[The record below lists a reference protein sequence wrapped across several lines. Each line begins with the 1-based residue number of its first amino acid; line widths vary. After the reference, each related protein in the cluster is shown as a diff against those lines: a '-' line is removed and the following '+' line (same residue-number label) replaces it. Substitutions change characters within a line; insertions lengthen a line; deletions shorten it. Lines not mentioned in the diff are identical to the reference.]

1 MSKKETVL
9 NARKRDAAGSS
20 VAGRMRR
27 SGRLPAA
34 LNMGGGESVAL
45 DMEMHEMDMFLKHHT
60 GEHVLVDLVIEGG
73 GPVKALLN
81 EVQHHP
87 VTDRVLHADFKEVSM
102 SEKLQVTIPVE
113 LTGDP
118 KGVMQGGVLEQ
129 ELREVEVECLPS
141 DLPETLVV
149 DVSGL
154 DIGQHITVSEMN
166 AGENVVILTDGEL
179 LVAAVMVPRTAETD
193 ETDAGEEGDA
203 KEPEV
208 IKKKKEEE
216 PED

>member
-1 MSKKETVL
+1 MAKKETVL
-9 NARKRDAAGSS
+9 NARKRVEAGSS

-27 SGRLPAA
+27 AGRLPAA
-34 LNMGGGESVAL
+34 LNMGTGESVAL
-45 DMEMHEMDMFLKHHT
+45 DMEMHEMDMFLQHHT
-60 GEHVLVDLVIEGG
+60 GEHILVDLVIEGG
-73 GPVKALLN
+73 GTIKALLN

-102 SEKLQVTIPVE
+102 TEKLQVTIPIE

-154 DIGQHITVSEMN
+154 DIGQHITVAE
-166 AGENVVILTDGEL
+166 VVTGDKVKILTDGEL
-179 LVAAVMVPRTAETD
+179 LVAAVMVPRAAEADDAAAD
-193 ETDAGEEGDA
+193 EESAS

-208 IKKKKEEE
+208 IKKKKEE
-216 PED
+216 PEE